1 MEQLEIPWAR
11 AAVLTMSGQVT
22 IGGEGDA
29 QLLGCVE
36 DLLAGKYTVLVGHP
50 ESFQT
55 AEGQRILNE
64 MARLDRILMVV
75 VDEVP
80 SASLNNR
87 LMEICL
93 LLL

>member
-55 AEGQRILNE
+55 AEGQKKRTFFP
-64 MARLDRILMVV
+64 AFKAPGTGHVDRVKV
-75 VDEVP
+75 
-80 SASLNNR
+80 
-87 LMEICL
+87 
-93 LLL
+93 